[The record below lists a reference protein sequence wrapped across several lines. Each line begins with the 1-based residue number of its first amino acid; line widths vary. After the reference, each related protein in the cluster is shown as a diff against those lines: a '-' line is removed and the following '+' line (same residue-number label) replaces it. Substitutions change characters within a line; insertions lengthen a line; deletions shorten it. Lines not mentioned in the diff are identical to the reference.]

1 MLVAAKPNTYPST
14 ATSQKLIQAVKFS
27 NLNRWADRT
36 RTLLHRKCPIVPH
49 QHHAHVTEVVLVSAI
64 ADEEE
69 DDPDRV

>member
-1 MLVAAKPNTYPST
+1 MLVSAKPNTYPST
-14 ATSQKLIQAVKFS
+14 ATNQKLLQAVKFS

-36 RTLLHRKCPIVPH
+36 RTLLHRKCPIAPH
-49 QHHAHVTEVVLVSAI
+49 QHHVHVTEVVLISAI